1 MLLCAGLSQTQTPPK
16 KLNIIISADLCS
28 AVVDTCFTLTEK
40 IDFIRKSSELL
51 SSVVSLADII
61 TFRLLY
67 TYWLQVFV
75 LPVGLVAWFLDSGGY
90 YGFFAKTIKI
100 IIRYLEKN
108 VLYIRTAYKG
118 GANRRQLWQ
127 SCEQRLQN

>member
-1 MLLCAGLSQTQTPPK
+1 MCAGLSQTQTPPK

-28 AVVDTCFTLTEK
+28 TVVDTCFTLTEK

-90 YGFFAKTIKI
+90 YGFFVKTIKI
-100 IIRYLEKN
+100 ILDNWKKN
-108 VLYIRTAYKG
+108 QVSNEIFGLI
-118 GANRRQLWQ
+118 LD
-127 SCEQRLQN
+127 

>member
-1 MLLCAGLSQTQTPPK
+1 MSITSTIKFTSLTLKTQLLFVIVCRSFSNSNPPK

-28 AVVDTCFTLTEK
+28 TVVDTCFTLTEK

-100 IIRYLEKN
+100 IIRYLGKK
-108 VLYIRTAYKG
+108 LGK
-118 GANRRQLWQ
+118 
-127 SCEQRLQN
+127 